1 MACSLTTTTQG
12 ASKSILFIQWHSY
25 NSFCP
30 TEHTL
35 LQRSSSGYFCVSG
48 QRAHWNVW
56 LTAAGKTVWLQD
68 KEISLDRCVSAH
80 RIRLFCLSKVL
91 FQSFRAYLYFQW
103 WHLISSRIFMR
114 SSKTPLASQPPT
126 ICRMFEISGPVL
138 RAVSLTKVIF
148 FQWRKNF
155 HILDKEF
162 WCAIADEFM
171 FILVLSVLT
180 FHTVR
185 AFDARYG
192 KKMWDYLGNA
202 KG

>member
-1 MACSLTTTTQG
+1 
-12 ASKSILFIQWHSY
+12 
-25 NSFCP
+25 
-30 TEHTL
+30 
-35 LQRSSSGYFCVSG
+35 
-48 QRAHWNVW
+48 
-56 LTAAGKTVWLQD
+56 
-68 KEISLDRCVSAH
+68 
-80 RIRLFCLSKVL
+80 
-91 FQSFRAYLYFQW
+91 
-103 WHLISSRIFMR
+103 MR